1 MPQTLFHIQLMA
13 IKFTASWKFVVHTET
28 ESSMKKFVFLY
39 NSNPNEVPNDD
50 VMDVWM
56 VWFNKIM
63 DSIVEMGNPFTDGM
77 LVASGKSSMIP
88 EDRNPIS
95 GYTVIKAKDMD
106 AAIAIAKTCPGQSG
120 LQVYEAVEM

>member
-1 MPQTLFHIQLMA
+1 MPQTLFQIQLMA
-13 IKFTASWKFVVHTET
+13 IKFMTRWNLMVHGET

-39 NSNPNEVPNDD
+39 NSNPNEVPIDD

-63 DSIVEMGNPFTDGM
+63 ESIVEMGNPFTDGM
-77 LVASGKSSMIP
+77 LVASGRASTIP

-106 AAIAIAKTCPGQSG
+106 EAIAIAKTCPGQSG

>member
-1 MPQTLFHIQLMA
+1 M
-13 IKFTASWKFVVHTET
+13 VHGET

-39 NSNPNEVPNDD
+39 NSNPNEVPTDD

-56 VWFNKIM
+56 VWFNKIKE
-63 DSIVEMGNPFTDGM
+63 SIVEMGNPFTDGM
-77 LVASGKSSMIP
+77 LVASGRASTIP

-106 AAIAIAKTCPGQSG
+106 EAIAIAKTCPGQSG

>member
-77 LVASGKSSMIP
+77 LVASGKSSIIP
-88 EDRNPIS
+88 
-95 GYTVIKAKDMD
+95 
-106 AAIAIAKTCPGQSG
+106 
-120 LQVYEAVEM
+120 